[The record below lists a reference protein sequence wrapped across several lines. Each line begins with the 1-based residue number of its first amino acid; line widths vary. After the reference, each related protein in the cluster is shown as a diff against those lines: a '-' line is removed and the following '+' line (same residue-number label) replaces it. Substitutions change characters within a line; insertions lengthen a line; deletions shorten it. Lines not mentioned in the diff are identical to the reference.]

1 MICNNSSGPEVVS
14 DLCVVGSM
22 CSAIALVVPKLF
34 HGNPHMVVNYVSFC
48 CLLGSNTNLCL

>member
-1 MICNNSSGPEVVS
+1 MLCNNSSGPEVVS

-22 CSAIALVVPKLF
+22 CSAIALVVSKLF

-48 CLLGSNTNLCL
+48 CLLGPNTN